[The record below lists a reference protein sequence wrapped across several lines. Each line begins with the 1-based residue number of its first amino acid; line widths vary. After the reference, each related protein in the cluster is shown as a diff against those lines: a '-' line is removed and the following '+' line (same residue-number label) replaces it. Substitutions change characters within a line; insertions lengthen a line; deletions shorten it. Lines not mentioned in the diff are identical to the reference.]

1 MFGPRAVIGCL
12 CVNEHRSGIHH
23 QGKLDGGLRVDV
35 TCMHDGAGK
44 TYAEALGITNL
55 SEEVLTALC
64 QDVEYRTRELIQ
76 DATKFMQ
83 HAKRTKL
90 AVSDV
95 NHALQARNAEVRGG
109 LDVGRGWL
117 DGGGGA

>member
-1 MFGPRAVIGCL
+1 MIGR
-12 CVNEHRSGIHH
+12 VEFNEHCSIVHH
-23 QGKLDGGLRVDV
+23 QGCLFLLVSPFNR
-35 TCMHDGAGK
+35 AWK

-76 DATKFMQ
+76 DSTKFMQ
-83 HAKRTKL
+83 HARRTKL

-95 NHALQARNAEVRGG
+95 NHALQSRNAEVREHA
-109 LDVGRGWL
+109 DVDFIFG
-117 DGGGGA
+117 